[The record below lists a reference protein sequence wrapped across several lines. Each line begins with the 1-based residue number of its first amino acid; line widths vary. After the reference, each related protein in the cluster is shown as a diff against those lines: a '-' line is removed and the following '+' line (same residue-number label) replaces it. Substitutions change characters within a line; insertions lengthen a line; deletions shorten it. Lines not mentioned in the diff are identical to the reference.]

1 MKHRYTQTVEDT
13 SVFIALQ
20 SVSNSSVNVKKT
32 YLNEKQLVK
41 DGCCARAQTLAATS
55 LDSGKR
61 IKKDQGRVALLFN
74 FYLLDLC
81 TFGCTAHQNVFL

>member
-1 MKHRYTQTVEDT
+1 MKHRYTQTAEDT

-41 DGCCARAQTLAATS
+41 DGCCVRAQTLAATS

-61 IKKDQGRVALLFN
+61 IKKDQGRVALAN
-74 FYLLDLC
+74 FYLLDFC
-81 TFGCTAHQNVFL
+81 TFGCTAHRNIFL